1 VARVRIALFAGVLA
15 LAAAVFVPAAL
26 ACPKGYSY
34 AGLYSDSK
42 ASGIGA
48 TISMLNEPAVFGGS
62 NHVAGW
68 IGVGGPG
75 AGPHGEDEWLQV
87 GLATFGDSNEGRL
100 YYELAQPGHSPRY
113 TELET
118 GIRPGQKLR
127 VAVLELPFA
136 RDSWIVVSPA
146 GIAGPFILP
155 RSHGAWEPIATAESY
170 AETTQ
175 CNHYAYRFGR
185 LQLAQPDG
193 SWRTMRRAST
203 LQDPGWRLHRQG
215 SSAFSATAA

>member
-1 VARVRIALFAGVLA
+1 LVTRIRLTLLAGVLA

-68 IGVGGPG
+68 IGVGGAG
-75 AGPHGEDEWLQV
+75 AGPHGADEWLQV
-87 GLATFGDSNEGRL
+87 GLATYGDSNEGRL
-100 YYELAQPGHSPRY
+100 YYELAQPGHRPRY
-113 TELET
+113 TELQS

-146 GIAGPFILP
+146 GIAGPFTLP

-175 CNHYAYRFGR
+175 CNHYAYRFGG
-185 LQLAQPDG
+185 LQLARPDG

-215 SSAFSATAA
+215 SAFSATAA